1 MVAMVVMMNFSANV
15 DHALNLEKLSPEYIE
30 ATHSDRGMEEMVETE
45 SEKEKEKKSHK
56 RKSKP
61 GARQILKDVKRI
73 SKKSIMDLSARKKDK
88 NS

>member
-1 MVAMVVMMNFSANV
+1 MVVMMNFSANV

-56 RKSKP
+56 RKSK
-61 GARQILKDVKRI
+61 
-73 SKKSIMDLSARKKDK
+73 KSIMDLSARKKDK

>member
-1 MVAMVVMMNFSANV
+1 M

>member
-1 MVAMVVMMNFSANV
+1 MLIMMNFSVNV
-15 DHALNLEKLSPEYIE
+15 DHALNQEKLSPEYIE